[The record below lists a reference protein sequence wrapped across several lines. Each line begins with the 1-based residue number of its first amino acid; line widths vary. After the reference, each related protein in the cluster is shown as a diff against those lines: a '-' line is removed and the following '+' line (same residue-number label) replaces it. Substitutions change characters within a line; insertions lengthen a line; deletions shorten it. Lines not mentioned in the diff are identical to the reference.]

1 MQPIILTRPMLAPTI
16 SDLSVGESAY
26 APPSAL
32 FVTPE
37 RACRLQT
44 NVPVR
49 PASDAHASM
58 QVTRTARGYVADVS
72 YCHYHWE
79 LSAETSDAVPHAP
92 VLHIV
97 YGDEFLQ

>member
-1 MQPIILTRPMLAPTI
+1 MQPVTLTRPMLAPTI

-26 APPSAL
+26 VPPTAL

-44 NVPVR
+44 NVPVC
-49 PASDAHASM
+49 PTSDAHASM

-72 YCHYHWE
+72 YCHHRWE
-79 LSAETSDAVPHAP
+79 CADWADAVPHAP
-92 VLHIV
+92 VLHII